1 MQGGSGGGGIR
12 TRAAPSVAATT
23 GMNAARSPGPW
34 PVLLGVRDAAVKE
47 GSRCSWDTS
56 KVGGTAD
63 PVPGVTLERPNC
75 SLCCAPLAHLV
86 QVYCPL
92 EGSLYHRTVNVWA
105 CVRPECWGRSG
116 GWKVLRSQCGETP
129 GGSKPEKEGDP
140 ALTPTDWCEE
150 ADDWSEEGS
159 PGAEDQGAPGA
170 VTSGLLATRPD
181 ADMSDQTA
189 RLQALSL
196 GDGWFPLPRSPGPG
210 FMPFYMSVLEEG
222 QLGGSAPLAHEQRLL
237 HEYERREGVAV
248 EQPLPCVGA
257 GGAAERYER
266 TEVRH
271 GDAAFAKFLK
281 RISSCPEQVL
291 RYSWSGRPL
300 LLSPLPA
307 CAGAAAPV
315 CEICGAPRVFEFQ
328 LMPALVSLLQSVDAT
343 EASVEFGT
351 VLVFTCEESC
361 WAPGTG
367 RPREECAVVQADPD
381 AAAFTRLLAACAQ

>member
-1 MQGGSGGGGIR
+1 MS
-12 TRAAPSVAATT
+12 AP
-23 GMNAARSPGPW
+23 GAR
-34 PVLLGVRDAAVKE
+34 PVLLGVRDAAVEE

-63 PVPGVTLERPNC
+63 PVPGVTLERPDCCLC
-75 SLCCAPLAHLV
+75 SAPLAHLV

-129 GGSKPEKEGDP
+129 GGSKPKKEVPP
-140 ALTPTDWCEE
+140 ALTLTDWCEE
-150 ADDWSEEGS
+150 ADDWGEEGC
-159 PGAEDQGAPGA
+159 PGAEDEGAPGA
-170 VTSGLLATRPD
+170 GTSALPAAQPD
-181 ADMSDQTA
+181 ADMSGQTA

-196 GDGWFPLPRSPGPG
+196 GPGDGRAPLPLSPGPG
-210 FMPFYMSVLEEG
+210 FVPFYMSVLEEG
-222 QLGGSAPLAHEQRLL
+222 QLGGSAPLALAHEHSLL
-237 HEYERREGVAV
+237 HDYEQREGVAAG
-248 EQPLPCVGA
+248 QSAPWAGA
-257 GGAAERYER
+257 GGAGERYER
-266 TEVRH
+266 SEVRH

-307 CAGAAAPV
+307 CADVAAPV
-315 CEICGAPRVFEFQ
+315 CDSCGGPMVFEFQ
-328 LMPALVSLLQSVDAT
+328 LMPALVSLLRSVDTT
-343 EASVEFGT
+343 EANVEFGT

-367 RPREECAVVQADPD
+367 RPREECAVVQADPES
-381 AAAFTRLLAACAQ
+381 AAFTRLLAASPQ